1 MWALLDD
8 SLWDD
13 DSLVDDSLDE
23 LRLSLEV
30 RWHRFGRDPNF
41 GLRKSK
47 ISKGS
52 RKKNKVPPLVARPL
66 RLTPTPSSMGE
77 DFFCGFPKI

>member
-52 RKKNKVPPLVARPL
+52 RKK
-66 RLTPTPSSMGE
+66 
-77 DFFCGFPKI
+77 